1 MSDEKKVIVISIL
14 AGLLFIF
21 MDTVI
26 DTRFHNVPF
35 FDRLMFA
42 DRGHE
47 LFMRLT
53 VVALLEALGIISAV
67 LILRRR
73 KAEKDK
79 ERLIGELQEAI
90 TRIETL
96 NGLLPICAYCKKV
109 RDDQGYWNRIETY
122 ISKHSRAE
130 FTHSICPECGKK
142 AVDEFNRDSH

>member
-1 MSDEKKVIVISIL
+1 MSDEKKVIVFAIL

-21 MDTVI
+21 IDTVI
-26 DTRFHNVPF
+26 DTRFHDVPF
-35 FDRLMFA
+35 FEMLIFA

-47 LFMRLT
+47 LFMRMT
-53 VVALLEALGIISAV
+53 VVVLLEVLGVISAI

-73 KAEKDK
+73 KAEKEN
-79 ERLIGELQEAI
+79 ERLIGELREAI

-96 NGLLPICAYCKKV
+96 SGLLPICAYCKKV
-109 RDDQGYWNRIETY
+109 RDDQGYWNKIETY